1 MRSENPTS
9 ILVVDDEESVQRV
22 LARVLER
29 GGYTR
34 VATTSSSEEARELLA
49 AGGIDV
55 VLTDMQMPGGSGL
68 ELLRHIHESLPQ
80 VATLVVTG
88 DDSADLAD
96 AALDLGAYGY
106 LVKPFRRSEVLINVR
121 NATRRRD
128 LELENREHRERLQ
141 VMVKERTEEL
151 WKMVQA
157 VECREEDLR
166 VSREDTIQRLSMAAE
181 FRDDETACHIRRMSR
196 YCGLL
201 AAWVGIDRERCEMIR
216 TASIMHDIG
225 KIGIP
230 DSILLKPGKLT
241 PDEYAFI
248 QQHAEFGHRILAG
261 ATSELLELAAVIALT
276 HHEKWDGTGYPG
288 GLEKEEIP
296 LEGRIAA
303 VADVFDALTTNRV
316 YRKAFTLPEA
326 IAIMKKGR
334 GSHFDAELLDL
345 FVAHLGEILVVAEE
359 EEKLTSVA

>member
-1 MRSENPTS
+1 MKKQDATS

-22 LARVLER
+22 LARVLDG
-29 GGYTR
+29 GGYTT
-34 VATTSSSEEARELLA
+34 VTTVSSSEEARTLLA
-49 AGGIDV
+49 AGGVDV

-68 ELLRHIHESLPQ
+68 DLLRYIHDSLPH

-88 DDSADLAD
+88 DDNADLAD

-106 LVKPFRRSEVLINVR
+106 LVKPFRRSEVLINVS
-121 NATRRRD
+121 NATRRRT
-128 LELENREHRERLQ
+128 LELENAEHREHLQ
-141 VMVKERTEEL
+141 SMVKERTEEL
-151 WKMVQA
+151 WTMVQA
-157 VECREEDLR
+157 VERREEDLR

-201 AAWVGIDRERCEMIR
+201 ASWMGMDRERCEMIR

-230 DSILLKPGKLT
+230 DTILLKPGKLT
-241 PDEYAFI
+241 SAEYQFI

-261 ATSELLELAAVIALT
+261 ATSELLELAATIALT
-276 HHEKWDGTGYPG
+276 HHEKWDGSGYPE
-288 GLEKEEIP
+288 GLGKEKIP

-303 VADVFDALTTNRV
+303 VADVFDALTTDRV
-316 YRKAFTLPEA
+316 YRKAFTLPQA
-326 IAIMKKGR
+326 IAIMKQGR
-334 GSHFDAELLDL
+334 GSHFDAKLLDL
-345 FVAHLGEILVVAEE
+345 FIAHLDEILVVAEE
-359 EEKLTSVA
+359 EGRLASVA